1 MVKPK
6 EPPIVEKPHIS
17 DIGQLPQVFT
27 PISLLVVII
36 AMMIIGLSIKFD
48 RHTHY
53 RRIIDISS

>member
-27 PISLLVVII
+27 TILSALIVIM
-36 AMMIIGLSIKFD
+36 MMIIVYCKSLFIV
-48 RHTHY
+48 
-53 RRIIDISS
+53 